1 MNTETQIFEA
11 SVDSLEPMR
20 DFVSEKATAMG
31 ADKKQ
36 NYGLCLAIDEIATNI
51 IRYGY
56 PLAGI
61 TDGKVEFEVVKDAG
75 KLTVTLTDSG
85 MPFDPFA
92 HSVPTEEDMNKPLE
106 ERPIGG
112 LGIMMAKQSVDE
124 FKYQFVDG
132 KNINSFTVNIQSP

>member
-1 MNTETQIFEA
+1 MNTETQVFEA

-20 DFVSEKATAMG
+20 DFVSEKVTSLG
-31 ADKKQ
+31 VSTKQ

-56 PLAGI
+56 PLASI
-61 TDGKVEFEVVKDAG
+61 TDGKVEVEIVYDAG
-75 KLTVTLTDSG
+75 KLTVTLMDSG
-85 MPFDPFA
+85 VPFDPFA
-92 HSVPTEEDMNKPLE
+92 HRLPTEEEMNKPLE

-124 FKYQFVDG
+124 FKYDFVDG
-132 KNINSFTVNIQSP
+132 KNINSFSINI

>member
-31 ADKKQ
+31 ASTKQ

-61 TDGKVEFEVVKDAG
+61 TDGKVEFEVVNDAG

-85 MPFDPFA
+85 LPFDPFA
-92 HSVPTEEDMNKPLE
+92 HNVPTEEDMNKPLE

-112 LGIMMAKQSVDE
+112 LGIMMAQQSVDE
-124 FKYQFVDG
+124 FKYEFVNG
-132 KNINSFTVNIQSP
+132 KNINSFTVNIQST